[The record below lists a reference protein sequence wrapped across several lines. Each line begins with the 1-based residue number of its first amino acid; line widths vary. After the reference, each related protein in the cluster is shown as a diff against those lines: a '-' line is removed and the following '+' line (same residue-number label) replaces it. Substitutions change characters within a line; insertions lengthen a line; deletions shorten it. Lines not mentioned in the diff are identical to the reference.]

1 MEQQTDF
8 RPSVGMQEFMEQIIA
23 QFVGENRYGTA
34 RNYRRALR
42 RLNLFT
48 EGHRLPLDAVTAEW
62 AAAYEANLTGQGLT
76 HNSVSFYLRTLRAA
90 YNKAVQRG
98 LTVSGDPF
106 RRVYTGVERT
116 RKRAVSADV
125 LRTLLDA
132 DLGRRRGLAF
142 ARDLYLFSFCTR
154 GMSFVDLA
162 FLRRADV
169 RDGCIYY
176 TRRKT
181 GQSLAIRVEP
191 LAARLMARYS
201 QKTSP
206 YVFPILRSSDPMEAY
221 RQYCVALNYYN
232 RRLHRLS
239 ELLHL
244 SKPLTF
250 HTARHGWATAARKA
264 GAPVSEISEA
274 LGHTSER
281 TTRIYLASFEASA
294 IDRLNRSILASLGG
308 ATNRRTKT

>member
-1 MEQQTDF
+1 
-8 RPSVGMQEFMEQIIA
+8 
-23 QFVGENRYGTA
+23 
-34 RNYRRALR
+34 
-42 RLNLFT
+42 
-48 EGHRLPLDAVTAEW
+48 
-62 AAAYEANLTGQGLT
+62 
-76 HNSVSFYLRTLRAA
+76 
-90 YNKAVQRG
+90 
-98 LTVSGDPF
+98 
-106 RRVYTGVERT
+106 
-116 RKRAVSADV
+116 
-125 LRTLLDA
+125 
-132 DLGRRRGLAF
+132 
-142 ARDLYLFSFCTR
+142 
-154 GMSFVDLA
+154 MSFVDLA

-181 GQSLAIRVEP
+181 GQSLAVRVEP

-201 QKTSP
+201 QKASP

-239 ELLHL
+239 ELLQL

-264 GAPVSEISEA
+264 GAPVAEISEA

-308 ATNRRTKT
+308 ATNRRTKA